1 MLVTA
6 ALSQGTKTAEA
17 AAALTQGAEAAVIAV
32 TRVEV
37 QDPGLLLGHHHL
49 LKQDHHPDHG
59 HLLLLRLVTSL
70 LVEAL
75 QGAEVC
81 PDLYLLLSE

>member
-1 MLVTA
+1 MLGTA

-37 QDPGLLLGHHHL
+37 QGRFHFIMLE
-49 LKQDHHPDHG
+49 QF
-59 HLLLLRLVTSL
+59 
-70 LVEAL
+70 A
-75 QGAEVC
+75 
-81 PDLYLLLSE
+81 